1 MTLAQTAD
9 QATPWRSS
17 DYRTILACREHIGA
31 CACAPVLV
39 SSTSAARSWHRHA
52 RTPLSRKKRMQPGS
66 TRRYMYSNCRVRGQ
80 DLLKLLLLAYD
91 LTDPLHQALSSMAI
105 SYVRAHTL
113 PAFKQRW
120 GASTCVC
127 KKRYIATMQGTRS
140 GCSKREPKCVADRFY
155 FEGTRGG
162 LLAKAARSGQL
173 DPKTAGSIAKTVHNT
188 GTDRGWR
195 AKAKASVASLCS
207 FCTLSWNACS
217 VRAPPQQARRVR
229 QCSAKMG
236 KQRVRGAGYGLAA
249 IHLCGCHHHMHA

>member
-1 MTLAQTAD
+1 
-9 QATPWRSS
+9 
-17 DYRTILACREHIGA
+17 
-31 CACAPVLV
+31 
-39 SSTSAARSWHRHA
+39 
-52 RTPLSRKKRMQPGS
+52 
-66 TRRYMYSNCRVRGQ
+66 MYSNCRVRGQ

-140 GCSKREPKCVADRFY
+140 GCSEREPKCVADRFY

-173 DPKTAGSIAKTVHNT
+173 DPKTAGSIAKTVQCYRPWMEGEGKGQRSFTVFFLHPVLERVQRSRT
-188 GTDRGWR
+188 PPAGSTR
-195 AKAKASVASLCS
+195 AAVLCENGETAS
-207 FCTLSWNACS
+207 
-217 VRAPPQQARRVR
+217 
-229 QCSAKMG
+229 
-236 KQRVRGAGYGLAA
+236 
-249 IHLCGCHHHMHA
+249 